1 MDTFYDEHS
10 VLDDLG
16 AEVTGIAFPVSICMA
31 LTIILVRLLH
41 RDDDEGTRTVVIA
54 EVVREEVLP
63 PVRKRDEV
71 PGAAEAYRKAS
82 PACRRMRGSLINAI
96 VFVVIVTAM
105 TFIIVLLFKYGV
117 RCSSSGFQ
125 NCSSRAISGPSWGC
139 TYTVLF
145 CSVSSSYT
153 ATWGSLPL

>member
-82 PACRRMRGSLINAI
+82 PACRRMRAPEAS
-96 VFVVIVTAM
+96 
-105 TFIIVLLFKYGV
+105 
-117 RCSSSGFQ
+117 
-125 NCSSRAISGPSWGC
+125 
-139 TYTVLF
+139 
-145 CSVSSSYT
+145 
-153 ATWGSLPL
+153 